1 MPHLLRSPI
10 LRLIALLLIAAGV
23 RLIHFTKAD
32 LWQDEVNEVFI
43 AEGSFEET
51 LTRIRE
57 SEMRPPL
64 RYYVLKVWLW
74 GGRDTHYLRLP
85 SLLFSVAAV
94 GMLYLAAR
102 KRLSEEVAMTAAAL
116 MAAAS
121 FPVSSAQFCRSYSQD
136 LFMATLAGHAFF
148 CHEDRQTWLT
158 RLYYVLAALLCI
170 YTSYFIGLVLAVF
183 LAAHLWAWRSGRMKW
198 QELACLYSPVA
209 LLSLPLVPLMLEQM
223 KNARANQWHAAGADI
238 YQLLE
243 YFTVLGAGRI
253 KNWDFNSRQYFV
265 ALLCLFFAV
274 LGGRALLREGSTA
287 SKPGRRPWV
296 FVVWFAAPVML
307 IFLFSLKSIGLFTIR
322 TMIVYAPA
330 YYVMVAAGLMALT
343 GPWVRLAVLG
353 VLCVL
358 NVREFSAS
366 GDLRYLTNGSSKA
379 ADFLQREAAQG
390 EQVIH
395 AEHFTYF
402 PLRFYAPELQ
412 HRIFQKEVPWNWG
425 RGQVPKEHLVQS
437 LEKARKLPGFWFVR
451 KRHFYSMFASEEDD
465 YQHWLRQ
472 LVELSSP
479 WLTGKEGEYGF
490 FQAERSMLS
499 GNVCLTHYISEIR
512 EGPTPDIQQRLKES
526 LLRIQKD
533 GIYVESSP
541 YSGYVLRALEE
552 LR

>member
-1 MPHLLRSPI
+1 
-10 LRLIALLLIAAGV
+10 
-23 RLIHFTKAD
+23 
-32 LWQDEVNEVFI
+32 
-43 AEGSFEET
+43 
-51 LTRIRE
+51 
-57 SEMRPPL
+57 
-64 RYYVLKVWLW
+64 
-74 GGRDTHYLRLP
+74 
-85 SLLFSVAAV
+85 
-94 GMLYLAAR
+94 
-102 KRLSEEVAMTAAAL
+102 
-116 MAAAS
+116 
-121 FPVSSAQFCRSYSQD
+121 
-136 LFMATLAGHAFF
+136 MATLAGHAFF
-148 CHEDRQTWLT
+148 CHEDRQTRLT
-158 RLYYVLAALLCI
+158 RFYYVLAALLSI
-170 YTSYFIGLVLAVF
+170 YTSYFIGFVLAVF

-198 QELACLYSPVA
+198 QELACLYAPVA
-209 LLSLPLVPLMLEQM
+209 FLSLPLVPLMLEQM
-223 KNARANQWHAAGADI
+223 KNARANQWHAAGADF

-287 SKPGRRPWV
+287 SKPDRRPWV

-366 GDLRYLTNGSSKA
+366 GDLRYLTNGSGKA
-379 ADFLQREAAQG
+379 AEFLQREAAQG

-412 HRIFQKEVPWNWG
+412 HWIFQKEVPWNWG
-425 RGQVPKEHLVQS
+425 RGQVPKEHLIRN
-437 LEKARKLPGFWFVR
+437 LEEARKLPGFWFVR
-451 KRHFYSMFASEEDD
+451 KCHYYSMFASEEDD
-465 YQHWLRQ
+465 YQHWLGQ
-472 LVELSSP
+472 LVALSST
-479 WLTGKEGEYGF
+479 WKTEKESRYGL
-490 FQAERSMLS
+490 FQADRTLLA
-499 GNVCLTHYISEIR
+499 GNLCLTHYS
-512 EGPTPDIQQRLKES
+512 PDIQQEPAPDLRERMKEA
-526 LLRIQKD
+526 LLRLRKD
-533 GIYVESSP
+533 GIYVEGSP
-541 YSGYVLRALEE
+541 YANYVRRALEE